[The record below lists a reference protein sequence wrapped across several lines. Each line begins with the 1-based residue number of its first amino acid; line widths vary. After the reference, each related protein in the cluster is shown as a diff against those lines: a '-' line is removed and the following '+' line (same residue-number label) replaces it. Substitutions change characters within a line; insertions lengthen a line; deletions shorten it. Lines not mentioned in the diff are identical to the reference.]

1 MIRAALIL
9 SAAFL
14 GTTACTMTPTVTK
27 QRMTL
32 GEANIEGM
40 ECRRDKSIGTVMPKT
55 ICASKES
62 WAQFDAKALAESEA
76 VFSSQRQAANVGRF
90 NRQ

>member
-1 MIRAALIL
+1 MLKAVVGFGL
-9 SAAFL
+9 L
-14 GTTACTMTPTVTK
+14 GLVAGCVTEPVVAK

-40 ECRRDKSIGTVMPKT
+40 ECRREKPMGTAQPKT
-55 ICASKES
+55 ICADPDA
-62 WAQFDAKALAESEA
+62 WARYDAAARYESELA
-76 VFSSQRQAANVGRF
+76 FQKARTTSNAGAF

>member
-1 MIRAALIL
+1 MTRTFLMLTAAVLVAGC
-9 SAAFL
+9 S
-14 GTTACTMTPTVTK
+14 MTPSVTK

-40 ECRRDKSIGTVMPKT
+40 ECRRERPMGTNLPRTV
-55 ICASKES
+55 CASPEV
-62 WAQFDAKALAESEA
+62 WAKFDAAARYESDLAFEKARSG
-76 VFSSQRQAANVGRF
+76 ANSGPF